1 MISLLVAVGVAVFV
15 ALLGTPRV
23 MRYFRNH
30 GIGQPIRE
38 DGPEGHHSKA
48 GTPTMGGLMIV
59 AGTLAGYA
67 VAHFVRKET
76 IFTRGGL
83 LVLMLVVGGALVGG
97 LDDYIKVT
105 RERSLGLNK
114 RAKSAAL
121 LILALAFAWLGHVAA
136 KLPVEVTLTRTEGF
150 GVTLPTWV
158 WVVFVVLFIVG
169 STNAVNLTDGLDGLA
184 AGSAGF
190 AASAFVV
197 IGFWQ
202 FRHVPVYE
210 IPQALDLAIL
220 AAALMGGCIGFLW
233 WNAAPA
239 RIIMGDTG
247 ALAIGAGLA
256 GLSLAT
262 GTPLLLAVVGG
273 LFVAETLSV
282 IVQVIAFRVFHR
294 RLFKMA
300 PFHHHF
306 EQLEPAWPETT
317 IIIRFWIIAGA
328 LTAGGLGF
336 FYYDYLRECPGT
348 PGSRNCSITVPPE
361 SAPASP
367 IAEVPAP

>member
-1 MISLLVAVGVAVFV
+1 
-15 ALLGTPRV
+15 LG
-23 MRYFRNH
+23 
-30 GIGQPIRE
+30 
-38 DGPEGHHSKA
+38 
-48 GTPTMGGLMIV
+48 
-59 AGTLAGYA
+59 
-67 VAHFVRKET
+67 
-76 IFTRGGL
+76 
-83 LVLMLVVGGALVGG
+83 
-97 LDDYIKVT
+97 
-105 RERSLGLNK
+105 
-114 RAKSAAL
+114 
-121 LILALAFAWLGHVAA
+121 FAWLGHVAA

-150 GVTLPTWV
+150 GVTLPTWL
-158 WVVFVVLFIVG
+158 WAIFVVLLIVG

-184 AGSAGF
+184 AGSAAFG
-190 AASAFVV
+190 ASAFVV

-239 RIIMGDTG
+239 QIFMGDTG

-273 LFVAETLSV
+273 LFMAETLSV
-282 IVQVIAFRVFHR
+282 IVQVIAFRVFKR
-294 RLFKMA
+294 RLFRMT
-300 PFHHHF
+300 PIHHHF
-306 EQLEPAWPETT
+306 EHLDPPWPETT

-328 LTAGGLGF
+328 LTAGALGV

-348 PGSRNCSITVPPE
+348 PGARNCSSINAQPEVPPQTE
-361 SAPASP
+361 RAPSP
-367 IAEVPAP
+367 